1 MVYWVKVEFERNKY
15 LVNLDQISAF
25 VFSPNG
31 KITFWLPDSCQ
42 SIVVQR
48 NNRLDDYQKIL
59 NYIKDL
65 SLFSLGGSWLKIIY
79 DRNEYIVDLNRISS
93 FCYSANEKIT
103 FWLPE
108 AKIPIV
114 VTKQS
119 DPEGYQK
126 IIAFVMRTT
135 GQNLS

>member
-1 MVYWVKVEFERNKY
+1 MAYWVKVEFERNKY
-15 LVNLDQISAF
+15 LVNLDRISAF

-31 KITFWLPDSCQ
+31 KITFWLPDSSQ
-42 SIVVQR
+42 AIVVQR
-48 NNRLDDYQKIL
+48 NNQGDDYQQVL

-65 SLFSLGGSWLKIIY
+65 AVFSLGGSWLKILY
-79 DRNEYIVDLNRISS
+79 DRNEYIVDLNRVSS
-93 FCYSANEKIT
+93 FCYSLNEKIT

-114 VTKQS
+114 ITKQS

-126 IIAFVMRTT
+126 IVTFVMRTT
-135 GQNLS
+135 GQNF